1 MKILR
6 VISHLNIGGV
16 QRQMLRVFQ
25 ELKKLGVEC
34 QVCCLDEPGRLAPE
48 FAEQGFTVHHIRFT
62 NRLDP
67 LGLWR
72 LRRLILKENFDVVH
86 SQMYASN
93 MSLNTAMWGLRRPVL
108 INGYHNQLY
117 TSSERQHKKVTASA
131 SKPHGFLAV
140 GESVKQALIQG
151 GIPDFKITVVTNGVE
166 IPAGEYS
173 YPTRSVNEPLQV
185 YWAGRFVSQKKPAF
199 FLDVAESLKSRGA
212 SVQFTLFGE
221 GPQWKEVSAA
231 VESRA
236 LQDVIH
242 IPGATTELF
251 EAIRP
256 MEVFVS
262 ASYREGFPNALLE
275 ALVAGKPALVS
286 RIDPHTEVLEGS
298 EAGLCLPVEVELWV
312 EQLHQWSQ
320 HREELKQRSI
330 AARSLGLEHS
340 IQNTAQKTLQ
350 YYTKLL
356 AQNT

>member
-16 QRQMLRVFQ
+16 QRQMLRAFQ
-25 ELKKLGVEC
+25 ELKKLGVDC
-34 QVCCLDEPGRLAPE
+34 HVCCLDEPGRLAPQFME
-48 FAEQGFTVHHIRFT
+48 LGFTVHHIRFT

-72 LRRLILKENFDVVH
+72 LRSLVLKEKFDVVH

-93 MSLNTAMWGLRRPVL
+93 MSLNTAMWGLSRPVL

-117 TSSERQHKKVTASA
+117 TSSERQHRKVTASA

-151 GIPDFKITVVTNGVE
+151 GIPKSKITVVTNGVE
-166 IPAGEYS
+166 IPAGEYT
-173 YPTRSVNEPLQV
+173 YPNRAANQPLQV

-221 GPQWKEVSAA
+221 GPQWKEVAAA
-231 VESRA
+231 VESRK
-236 LQDVIH
+236 LQDVILL
-242 IPGATTELF
+242 PGATTELF
-251 EAIRP
+251 QAIRP

-262 ASYREGFPNALLE
+262 ASHREGFPNALLE
-275 ALVAGKPALVS
+275 ALVAGKPSLVS
-286 RIDPHTEVLEGS
+286 SIDPHTEVLEGS
-298 EAGLCLPVEVELWV
+298 EAGICLPVEVEGWAD
-312 EQLHQWSQ
+312 QLHRWSQ
-320 HREELKQRSI
+320 NREELQHRSI

-340 IQNTAQKTLQ
+340 IQNTAQKTLEFYNQ
-350 YYTKLL
+350 LLTK
-356 AQNT
+356 NH